1 MPAAGFT
8 LFDSAIGP
16 CGIAWGPRGIV
27 GVQLP
32 EPHATA
38 TRERLQRRYPDVPEA
53 LPPQEVQ
60 RAIDDIIAL
69 LRGESRDL
77 SNVLLDMEGIPAFHQ
92 RLYAALRNIPA
103 GSTITYGD
111 LAMRIGDRCTARD
124 VGEAMGKNPFPIIVP
139 CHRVLAANGKV
150 GGFSAR
156 GGVATKL
163 RMLNIEKARTH
174 NTPTLFDSLPLGL
187 PPERRRAAQTQL
199 ADGLPVGGCESAP
212 KPNPGAGR
220 SKDRR

>member
-1 MPAAGFT
+1 M
-8 LFDSAIGP
+8 FDTAIGA
-16 CGIAWGPRGIV
+16 CGIAWSPCGIV

-32 EPHATA
+32 ERHATA

-53 LPPQEVQ
+53 SPPPKVQ
-60 RAIDDIIAL
+60 RAIDAIIAL

-77 SNVLLDMEGIPAFHQ
+77 SHVVLDMGGIPAFRQ
-92 RLYAALRNIPA
+92 QLYSALRNIPA

-111 LAMRIGDRCTARD
+111 LALRIGDGCTARD
-124 VGEAMGKNPFPIIVP
+124 AGEAMGKNPFPIIVP
-139 CHRVLAANGKV
+139 CHRVVAANGKM

-163 RMLNIEKARTH
+163 RMLNIEQALTG

-187 PPERRRAAQTQL
+187 SPKRRRAPAQT
-199 ADGLPVGGCESAP
+199 
-212 KPNPGAGR
+212 
-220 SKDRR
+220 

>member
-8 LFDSAIGP
+8 LFGTAIGP

-32 EPHATA
+32 ERHATA
-38 TRERLQRRYPDVPEA
+38 PRERLQRRYPDVPEA
-53 LPPQEVQ
+53 SPPPEVQ

-69 LRGESRDL
+69 LSGEAREL
-77 SNVLLDMEGIPAFHQ
+77 SHVVLDMGGIPAFRQ
-92 RLYAALRNIPA
+92 RLYAALRNIPP

-111 LAMRIGDRCTARD
+111 LAARIGDGCTAQD

-139 CHRVLAANGKV
+139 CHRVLAANGKM
-150 GGFSAR
+150 GGFSAP

-163 RMLNIEKARTH
+163 RMLNIEQAHTG
-174 NTPTLFDSLPLGL
+174 NTPMLFDSFPLGL
-187 PPERRRAAQTQL
+187 PPERRRSPAQT
-199 ADGLPVGGCESAP
+199 
-212 KPNPGAGR
+212 
-220 SKDRR
+220 

>member
-8 LFDSAIGP
+8 LFEAAIGP

-32 EPHATA
+32 ERHARA
-38 TRERLQRRYPDVPEA
+38 TRERLQRRYPDVPET
-53 LPPQEVQ
+53 PPPPEVQ

-69 LRGESRDL
+69 LRGESREL
-77 SNVLLDMEGIPAFHQ
+77 SNVVLDMEGIPAFRQ

-111 LAMRIGDRCTARD
+111 LAARIGDGCTARD
-124 VGEAMGKNPFPIIVP
+124 IGEAMGKNPFPIIVP
-139 CHRVLAANGKV
+139 CHRVLAANGRI
-150 GGFSAR
+150 GGFSAP

-163 RMLNIEKARTH
+163 RMLNIEQARTG
-174 NTPTLFDSLPLGL
+174 NMPTLFDSLPLGL
-187 PPERRRAAQTQL
+187 PPERRRAPAET
-199 ADGLPVGGCESAP
+199 
-212 KPNPGAGR
+212 
-220 SKDRR
+220 